1 MRTDIEPVINGAK
14 SHLNLAGVR
23 NEKSVTLEEI
33 VRSTRIAQ
41 HFLEA
46 IEAENFGRLPGGVYN
61 TSYIRQ
67 YARAIGYDEKALL
80 DHYRSK
86 MEPPAV
92 ADAAPAPSWFRMDEA
107 LRHFLQNVSARRRS
121 QHAA

>member
-1 MRTDIEPVINGAK
+1 MRTDVEHLINGAK
-14 SHLNLAGVR
+14 THLNLSGAR
-23 NEKSVTLEEI
+23 IEKRVTLEEI
-33 VRSTRIAQ
+33 VRSTRIAH

-46 IEAENFGRLPGGVYN
+46 IEAENFGHLPGGVYN

-67 YARAIGYDEKALL
+67 YARATGYDEAALL
-80 DHYRSK
+80 KYYRLQ
-86 MEPPAV
+86 MEPPEVAV
-92 ADAAPAPSWFRMDEA
+92 GAPAPSWFRIDET